1 MNLASLDAFCATLPH
16 SFRVIQWSDA
26 HVWKV
31 GDAAAWKVFAVAGF
45 WEKSEDPDPL
55 PFVTFKCSQMSFDL
69 LREQPGLRPAPY
81 LASRGMLWIQ
91 RVNTASMDD
100 AALKDYL
107 RESHRLA
114 GLNLPKRQR
123 ERLGLQVPAR

>member
-1 MNLASLDAFCATLPH
+1 VDAGAVKLEAYNAFCAKLPH
-16 SFRVIQWSDA
+16 ATHVVQWGGA

-31 GDAAAWKVFAVAGF
+31 GGKVFAVAG
-45 WEKSEDPDPL
+45 WNEGKSL
-55 PFVTFKCSQMSFDL
+55 AVTFKCSQMSFNL
-69 LREQPGLRPAPY
+69 LKEQEGLRPAPY

-91 RVNTASMDD
+91 RTSSESMNN

-114 GLNLPKRQR
+114 SLNLPKKTQR
-123 ERLGLQVPAR
+123 ALGLNSA